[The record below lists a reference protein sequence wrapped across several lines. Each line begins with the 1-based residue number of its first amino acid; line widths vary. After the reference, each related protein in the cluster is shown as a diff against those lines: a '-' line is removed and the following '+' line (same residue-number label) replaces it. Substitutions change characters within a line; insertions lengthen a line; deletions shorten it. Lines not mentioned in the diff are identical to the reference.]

1 MKTIKTGK
9 LYRNIDLNRDAI
21 DLENRSVSLSF
32 SSEEPVE
39 RFFGTEVLDHNES
52 SIRLGRLRSNGPLL
66 LEHDPTNQ
74 IGAID
79 NVQIGLDKV
88 ARADVR
94 FSKSLRAQ
102 EIFQDVQDGIRK
114 SISVG
119 YQIHQMEKDEDG
131 TTFRATD
138 WEPLEISLV
147 SIPADTSVG
156 VGRSLEDLD
165 FETKIKESE
174 IIKMETTQEPKQTT
188 VNVEHI
194 QNEARTQEQNRIRE
208 ITAMGKQF
216 HREQLAN
223 QFIESGKSV
232 EDFRTVLLE
241 NLGAEPIVKPNPDI
255 GLNKQEIQRFSFLK
269 AIRAAANSDWSEAG
283 FEKECSDAVEK
294 KTQKTRSKAGFYVP
308 HEVLKEK
315 RDLTVGTDADGGYL
329 VATDLMSQSFIEMLR
344 NAMMVKQLGATVMDG
359 LVGNVAIP
367 KQSGGATAYWISSE
381 GGAIT
386 ESQQTLAQVSLT
398 PKQVGA
404 YTDMSHKLMIQSSI
418 DMEQFVRQDL
428 ALTLAIAMDLAAI
441 NGSGSSGQPTG
452 VMQTSGIGSV
462 AGGTNGLAP
471 TYSHMVNLEKEVSKD
486 NALLGSLGYLTN
498 ADVVAKLKTT
508 EKASNTAQFI
518 WENGSGGMGSVNG
531 YRAAVSNQV
540 PNNLTKGSSSG
551 ICSAIIFGNWR
562 DLIIA
567 NWGTADVL
575 VDPYTGSTTGTV
587 RVRMLMDTDIN
598 VRHAESFASMQD
610 ALTS

>member
-1 MKTIKTGK
+1 MVRIPKYLKK
-9 LYRNIDLNRDAI
+9 VRDVEI
-21 DLENRSVSLSF
+21 TK
-32 SSEEPVE
+32 EE
-39 RFFGTEVLDHNES
+39 L
-52 SIRLGRLRSNGPLL
+52 
-66 LEHDPTNQ
+66 
-74 IGAID
+74 
-79 NVQIGLDKV
+79 
-88 ARADVR
+88 
-94 FSKSLRAQ
+94 
-102 EIFQDVQDGIRK
+102 
-114 SISVG
+114 IS
-119 YQIHQMEKDEDG
+119 
-131 TTFRATD
+131 
-138 WEPLEISLV
+138 
-147 SIPADTSVG
+147 
-156 VGRSLEDLD
+156 
-165 FETKIKESE
+165 FETHIKESE
-174 IIKMETTQEPKQTT
+174 IIPMDTTEKKETT

-208 ITAMGKQF
+208 IMAMGKQV
-216 HREQLAN
+216 HREELAS

-232 EDFRTVLLE
+232 EDFRAVLLE

-255 GLNKQEIQRFSFLK
+255 GLNKQETQRFSFLK

-315 RDLTVGTDADGGYL
+315 RDLTVGTNADGGFL

-386 ESQQTLAQVSLT
+386 ESQQTLAQVSMS

-404 YTDMSHKLMIQSSI
+404 FTDMSHKLMIQSSI

-452 VMQTSGIGSV
+452 VLNASIGSV

-471 TYSHMVNLEKEVSKD
+471 TYTHMVNLEKEVSKD

-498 ADVVAKLKTT
+498 SDVVAKLKVT

-518 WENGSGGMGSVNG
+518 WENGSNGMGSVNG

-540 PNNLTKGSSSG
+540 PNNLDKGSSSG
-551 ICSAIIFGNWR
+551 VCSAIIFGNWR

-575 VDPYTGSTTGTV
+575 VDPYTGSATGTV
-587 RVRMLMDTDIN
+587 RVRMLMDTDIS
-598 VRHAESFASMQD
+598 VRHAESFSAMQD
-610 ALTS
+610 ALTA

>member
-241 NLGAEPIVKPNPDI
+241 NLGAEHIP
-255 GLNKQEIQRFSFLK
+255 
-269 AIRAAANSDWSEAG
+269 
-283 FEKECSDAVEK
+283 AV
-294 KTQKTRSKAGFYVP
+294 
-308 HEVLKEK
+308 
-315 RDLTVGTDADGGYL
+315 
-329 VATDLMSQSFIEMLR
+329 
-344 NAMMVKQLGATVMDG
+344 
-359 LVGNVAIP
+359 
-367 KQSGGATAYWISSE
+367 
-381 GGAIT
+381 
-386 ESQQTLAQVSLT
+386 
-398 PKQVGA
+398 
-404 YTDMSHKLMIQSSI
+404 
-418 DMEQFVRQDL
+418 
-428 ALTLAIAMDLAAI
+428 
-441 NGSGSSGQPTG
+441 
-452 VMQTSGIGSV
+452 
-462 AGGTNGLAP
+462 
-471 TYSHMVNLEKEVSKD
+471 
-486 NALLGSLGYLTN
+486 
-498 ADVVAKLKTT
+498 
-508 EKASNTAQFI
+508 
-518 WENGSGGMGSVNG
+518 
-531 YRAAVSNQV
+531 
-540 PNNLTKGSSSG
+540 
-551 ICSAIIFGNWR
+551 
-562 DLIIA
+562 
-567 NWGTADVL
+567 
-575 VDPYTGSTTGTV
+575 
-587 RVRMLMDTDIN
+587 
-598 VRHAESFASMQD
+598 
-610 ALTS
+610 

>member
-1 MKTIKTGK
+1 MRTIKTGK
-9 LYRNIDLNRDAI
+9 LFRSVDLNRDAV
-21 DLENRSVSLSF
+21 DLENRSVSVSF

-39 RFFGTEVLDHNES
+39 RFFGNEVLDHNES

-79 NVQIGLDKV
+79 NVEIGPDKIG
-88 ARADVR
+88 RANVR
-94 FSKSLRAQ
+94 FSKSTKAQ

-119 YQIHQMEKDEDG
+119 YQIHQMEKEGDEG
-131 TTFRATD
+131 NTFRATD

-156 VGRSLEDLD
+156 VGRSEESD
-165 FETKIKESE
+165 FETKVNESE
-174 IIKMETTQEPKQTT
+174 VIQMDTQDKKETT

-194 QNEARTQEQNRIRE
+194 QKEARTQEQNRIRE

-232 EDFRTVLLE
+232 EEFRAVLLE
-241 NLGAEPIVKPNPDI
+241 NLGAEPIVKPNPEI
-255 GLNKQEIQRFSFLK
+255 GLDKKETQRFSFLK

-294 KTQKTRSKAGFYVP
+294 QTHKSRSKAGFYVP
-308 HEVLKEK
+308 HEILREK
-315 RDLTVGTDADGGYL
+315 RDLSVGTDADGGYL

-386 ESQQTLAQVSLT
+386 ESQQTLAQISLT

-418 DMEQFVRQDL
+418 DMEQFVRRDL

-452 VMQTSGIGSV
+452 VLNVSGIGSV

-471 TYSHMVNLEKEVSKD
+471 TYTHMVNLEKEVSKD
-486 NALLGSLGYLTN
+486 NALLGSMAYMTN
-498 ADVVAKLKTT
+498 SDVVAKLKVT

-518 WENGSGGMGSVNG
+518 WENGPNGGIGSVNG

-540 PNNLTKGSSSG
+540 PNNLTKGSASG
-551 ICSAIIFGNWR
+551 VCSAVIFGNWR

-598 VRHAESFASMQD
+598 VRHAESFSAMAD